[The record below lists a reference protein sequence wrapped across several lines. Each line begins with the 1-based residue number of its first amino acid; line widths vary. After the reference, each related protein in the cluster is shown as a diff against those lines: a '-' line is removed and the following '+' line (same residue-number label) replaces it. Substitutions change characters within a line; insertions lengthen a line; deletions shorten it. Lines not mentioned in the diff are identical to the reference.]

1 MFGMNAPKSCRTYGR
16 KKIRLSVPNN
26 SDTGIF
32 NSSPVPADEVFSTV
46 NNNRSLTPIHEDQTL
61 QSFKPAPHISTSIR
75 SRSSLQETNTKTTD
89 SARDVETVESEE
101 TYLSSYMTLPSGVST
116 FLNQL
121 QSDMMISSS
130 LSTDDTL
137 QREDNASDLDCTITE
152 TMRKEGH
159 ATHYAD
165 VEDIV
170 ETEVLGEPEA
180 DQIGVSTADFNFIQ
194 STMIN
199 SSCPLGTI
207 NMGLPEDISEIY
219 DSRIGK
225 KKRSTCVKKTS
236 LSKERSLTRTKATL
250 NESSAHISTSFS
262 GKKVYR
268 LGNLNVSSSVLV
280 KKTLKSALTNPNNE
294 ATRHTPKP
302 TCSEALEEMSKSKS
316 SVIAKHVSFRQ
327 PIDCTFPT
335 NEVTSQS
342 LQASHTIKYFQTKTS
357 TPQKMTNTLALDLS
371 PVAQESLSQLEPN
384 QTWGIVN
391 SQEIA
396 PDSPSTS
403 SSGIGQELVMHAPS
417 SQELCCIVS
426 QTFVTKKMG
435 QLKRF
440 HAHGG
445 PGDVGSIPRDIL
457 SEN

>member
-294 ATRHTPKP
+294 ATRHTPK
-302 TCSEALEEMSKSKS
+302 
-316 SVIAKHVSFRQ
+316 
-327 PIDCTFPT
+327 
-335 NEVTSQS
+335 
-342 LQASHTIKYFQTKTS
+342 ASHTIKYFQTKTS

>member
-1 MFGMNAPKSCRTYGR
+1 MNAFKSCRTYGK

-32 NSSPVPADEVFSTV
+32 NTSPVPADEGANVFATWK
-46 NNNRSLTPIHEDQTL
+46 NNRSLTPIHEDQTL
-61 QSFKPAPHISTSIR
+61 QSFKPAQHTR
-75 SRSSLQETNTKTTD
+75 SRSSLQETKTKTTD
-89 SARDVETVESEE
+89 SASSVETVESEE

-121 QSDMMISSS
+121 QSDVMMSSSS
-130 LSTDDTL
+130 LATDDTL
-137 QREDNASDLDCTITE
+137 QREDNTSDLDCTTTE
-152 TMRKEGH
+152 TMRKEEH
-159 ATHYAD
+159 ATHDAD
-165 VEDIV
+165 VEGIA

-180 DQIGVSTADFNFIQ
+180 DQIGASTADFNFAQ

-207 NMGLPEDISEIY
+207 NMDLPEDISEIY
-219 DSRIGK
+219 DSRTRK
-225 KKRSTCVKKTS
+225 KKRSSCVKKTS
-236 LSKERSLTRTKATL
+236 LSKGRSLSRTKATL

-280 KKTLKSALTNPNNE
+280 KKTPKSSLTNPTIE
-294 ATRHTPKP
+294 ATRHTPK
-302 TCSEALEEMSKSKS
+302 
-316 SVIAKHVSFRQ
+316 
-327 PIDCTFPT
+327 
-335 NEVTSQS
+335 
-342 LQASHTIKYFQTKTS
+342 ASRTIKYFQTKTS
-357 TPQKMTNTLALDLS
+357 TPQKMINNLALDLS
-371 PVAQESLSQLEPN
+371 PVAQQSLSDLEPN

-396 PDSPSTS
+396 PDSPSFS
-403 SSGIGQELVMHAPS
+403 SSGMKQELVMQAPS

-445 PGDVGSIPRDIL
+445 PRDTRSIPRDIL
-457 SEN
+457 SDN